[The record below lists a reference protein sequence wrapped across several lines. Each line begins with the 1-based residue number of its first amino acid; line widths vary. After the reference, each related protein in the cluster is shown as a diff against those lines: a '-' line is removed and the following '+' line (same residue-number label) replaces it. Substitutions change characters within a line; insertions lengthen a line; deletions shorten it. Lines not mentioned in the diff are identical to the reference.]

1 MTLNRLE
8 PIGKLCALLY
18 KKCLNLNAEG
28 RRSITI
34 GKGCSDHFKTVSDL
48 TIYRLAVRIF
58 LMIGKIVNIM
68 SVDVNRCDRILL
80 PFSQISVSPILLAIA
95 IWQIY
100 VRMGN
105 AIWGALGTT
114 VFFLLLN
121 IGQVRGSQFWWLQV
135 KISQL
140 IFA

>member
-1 MTLNRLE
+1 
-8 PIGKLCALLY
+8 
-18 KKCLNLNAEG
+18 
-28 RRSITI
+28 
-34 GKGCSDHFKTVSDL
+34 
-48 TIYRLAVRIF
+48 
-58 LMIGKIVNIM
+58 M

-121 IGQVRGSQFWWLQV
+121 IGQGKVIGTYRAIIAKKTGTNIVILILKFSNHVTSKSVLKWYFCLKV
-135 KISQL
+135 KIL
-140 IFA
+140 WAM

>member
-1 MTLNRLE
+1 
-8 PIGKLCALLY
+8 
-18 KKCLNLNAEG
+18 
-28 RRSITI
+28 
-34 GKGCSDHFKTVSDL
+34 
-48 TIYRLAVRIF
+48 
-58 LMIGKIVNIM
+58 M

-121 IGQVRGSQFWWLQV
+121 IGQVRGSQFPSTSGGGYELGSRN
-135 KISQL
+135 KFLRRL
-140 IFA
+140 IRTHQRAK